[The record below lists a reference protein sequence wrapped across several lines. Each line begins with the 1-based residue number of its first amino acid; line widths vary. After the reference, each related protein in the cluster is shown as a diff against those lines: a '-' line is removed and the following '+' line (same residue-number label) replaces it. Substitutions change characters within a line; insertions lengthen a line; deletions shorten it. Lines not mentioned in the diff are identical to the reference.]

1 MLKSLVTLLLDPN
14 VPSFVVATAILGNE
28 CNLPMGFRILMF
40 GFALSGLNLG
50 LVIQRCLRQ

>member
-1 MLKSLVTLLLDPN
+1 MFKSFVTLLMHMDLT
-14 VPSFVVATAILGNE
+14 SLALITMIIGNE
-28 CNLPMGFRILMF
+28 YDMSIGLRVLMF